1 MAIAYFCDHCGA
13 ENALGETIC
22 HACQHPLAQPF
33 TSEATNRLLN
43 ERYAIMHEIGAGG
56 FGAVYLARDTRE
68 GERLVALKQIN
79 LQGLSSQ
86 EIIEATDAF
95 NREAEILSTL
105 SHPLLPTIFGR
116 FSDPEHWYLVMTYID
131 GSTLDEYLQQQ
142 RVKALPASTGLPL
155 SETLEIALRLCDGLH
170 YLHTQQP
177 PVIFRDLKPGNIM
190 RTRKGQLYLIDFGI
204 ARRFKPGQAKDTI
217 PFGSPGFAA
226 PEQYGRAQTTPQA
239 DIYSLGALL
248 YCLITGDD
256 PSEHPFDFPP
266 LHQYGNDGIRELNVL
281 IQRMVTPDPMQ
292 RPANIHEVQIE
303 LQRIQ
308 QLNLKASQQG
318 RIWIPPQSQTPPVGS
333 GQQHILLK
341 QTNTPQ
347 KPRKTTRRA
356 VLITSLVL
364 GGVAAVGGLAAL
376 SNQSQPSGITQA
388 DPAQAWAQQTA
399 AAQDTEAAATAE
411 SLTPAVPLNGP
422 TYWSPDMLYAAVV
435 NMGEQQIE
443 IYHSLGAALT
453 QTIKMPANFI
463 SPAIW
468 WSPDK
473 SKILGMADSGM
484 IYAWNVANGTQ
495 LFRFTS
501 TMHGYVASYPP
512 VISWSPDS
520 QLCAISYSAS
530 GNTYFTLLQ
539 ANNGTQLFQKSLSNP
554 TYGTVSNVAW
564 SPDNRYF
571 AFPDAASWPNAQ
583 PWSVGI
589 WERGTYKQINSFGT
603 KSQDAA
609 YYKSSPTYNISS
621 LAWSPDG
628 EKLATFAYT
637 TMYITQLGNNQPT
650 NAVQHLELD
659 TYLNLPF
666 LNPIWSP
673 DGQYLALINQ
683 KVLSVYSTSSGEQVS
698 LNGNGYPPA
707 NGIVAFSWSTDSQ
720 SLLVADDQNNIW
732 QWTIDNY

>member
-1 MAIAYFCDHCGA
+1 MAIASFCDHCGA
-13 ENALGETIC
+13 ENTPGETIC
-22 HACQHPLAQPF
+22 HACQHLLAQPF
-33 TSEATNRLLN
+33 PPAETNRLLN
-43 ERYAIMHEIGAGG
+43 ERYAIMHEVGAGG
-56 FGAVYLARDTRE
+56 FGAVYLARDTHE
-68 GERLVALKQIN
+68 GERLVAVKQIN

-105 SHPLLPTIFGR
+105 SHPLLPTIFDR
-116 FSDPEHWYLVMTYID
+116 FSDPAHWYLVMTYID

-155 SETLEIALRLCDGLH
+155 SETLEIALRLCDALH

-177 PVIFRDLKPGNIM
+177 SVIFRDLKPGNIM

-266 LHQYGNDGIRELNVL
+266 LHQYGTDGIRELNAL
-281 IQRMVTPDPMQ
+281 IQHMVTPDPMQ
-292 RPANIHEVQIE
+292 RPANIREVQIE

-308 QLNLKASQQG
+308 QLNLRANQQG
-318 RIWIPPQSQTPPVGS
+318 RIWIPPQSQTPPANGK
-333 GQQHILLK
+333 GQQPSFLNPL
-341 QTNTPQ
+341 TPSQ

-376 SNQSQPSGITQA
+376 SNQSQMQPISRI
-388 DPAQAWAQQTA
+388 DPDQAWAQQTA
-399 AAQDTEAAATAE
+399 AAQNAEATATTA

-422 TYWSPDMLYAAVV
+422 TFWSDDMLYAAVV

-484 IYAWNVANGTQ
+484 IYTWNVANGTQ
-495 LFRFTS
+495 LFSFTS
-501 TMHGYVASYPP
+501 AMDGYVATYPP

-539 ANNGTQLFQKSLSNP
+539 ANNGTQLFQKSLSSP

-571 AFPDAASWPNAQ
+571 AFPGAVAWASGQA
-583 PWSVGI
+583 WSANI
-589 WERGTYKQINSFGT
+589 WDRQTYQLVNSFGAT
-603 KSQDAA
+603 L
-609 YYKSSPTYNISS
+609 PTYTPSFSYGITSI
-621 LAWSPDG
+621 AWSPDG
-628 EKLATFAYT
+628 QKLATSIDGSI
-637 TMYITQLGNNQPT
+637 YISSPGM
-650 NAVQHLELD
+650 NAPINTLVRAF
-659 TYLNLPF
+659 TGINTSV
-666 LNPIWSP
+666 NSSIWSP
-673 DGQYLALINQ
+673 NGKYLAFLMQN
-683 KVLSVYSTSSGEQVS
+683 VLSVYDIANSQQVS
-698 LNGNGYPPA
+698 LNGDGYPPA
-707 NGIVAFSWSTDSQ
+707 NYITAFSWAADSQ
-720 SLLVADDQNNIW
+720 SLLVADDRNNLW
-732 QWTIDNY
+732 SWEIDNY